1 MKNRP
6 SLSQSCVKWKALETG
21 SIFKRKKKKKEKGK
35 KRRREKVGSLAATN
49 ERRGYIREIIFG
61 RKDFVLRVKD
71 FADELTAI
79 FSPSPPFL
87 FLFPLTQI
95 FSLARSISFSLPFL
109 FSFFFL
115 SPFDQPTYS
124 HRHDLEAR
132 WIDGSIAGPV
142 A

>member
-1 MKNRP
+1 M
-6 SLSQSCVKWKALETG
+6 
-21 SIFKRKKKKKEKGK
+21 
-35 KRRREKVGSLAATN
+35 
-49 ERRGYIREIIFG
+49 
-61 RKDFVLRVKD
+61 LRVKD

-79 FSPSPPFL
+79 FSPFSFPFSSYTNI
-87 FLFPLTQI
+87 FTRPLDFF
-95 FSLARSISFSLPFL
+95 FSSFSFFL
-109 FSFFFL
+109 FFL

>member
-79 FSPSPPFL
+79 FFPLFFSFFLLHKYFHSPARFL
-87 FLFPLTQI
+87 FLFL
-95 FSLARSISFSLPFL
+95 
-109 FSFFFL
+109 FFF
-115 SPFDQPTYS
+115 PFFF
-124 HRHDLEAR
+124 
-132 WIDGSIAGPV
+132 IAV
-142 A
+142 

>member
-1 MKNRP
+1 M
-6 SLSQSCVKWKALETG
+6 
-21 SIFKRKKKKKEKGK
+21 
-35 KRRREKVGSLAATN
+35 
-49 ERRGYIREIIFG
+49 
-61 RKDFVLRVKD
+61 LRVKD

-79 FSPSPPFL
+79 FFPLPPFL